1 MNRTA
6 LSLCACLL
14 SFFVDLEAQ
23 DPYFAQFYANRVY
36 LNPAYAGF
44 DPGTTVLINYRNQ
57 WQGIT
62 DGGVVSS
69 STSYRTFNATGDFRM
84 PCFSGIQNFSLGLA
98 GSFFHDGAGNA
109 PLVTQGVG
117 IALSAAKRIVRP
129 GYKKKIKYVD
139 LRLGAQVSA
148 MKRRIDGDFFIY
160 SDQLN
165 AYFGLITDP
174 STLSLSSKIYPNLNA
189 GGMINVGGKRFK
201 LSSGISA
208 SNVLKPDY
216 AFYDAPEGDILPR
229 RYTGHLGLTTEL
241 TDNVFLSPQVRA
253 DLQSDFDL
261 GLFSGGAYLQTD
273 KMYGGVFYQW
283 NKNTLSQIAPD
294 GLQASN
300 VSHLIFNFGIDIHS
314 IVDLGNPD
322 YLQNR
327 FVLGATYDLSLGG
340 LTQGDT
346 QGGLEFAIRMFF
358 DGGKKANCLEDTK
371 YSHKRCPLITH

>member
-1 MNRTA
+1 MNKVA
-6 LSLCACLL
+6 FPFFVILL
-14 SFFVDLEAQ
+14 SFPSIIEAQ

-57 WQGIT
+57 WPGIA
-62 DGGVVSS
+62 DGGLATSA
-69 STSYRTFNATGDFRM
+69 TSYRTFNATGDFRM

-98 GSFFHDGAGNA
+98 GSFFHDGAGRA
-109 PLVTQGVG
+109 PLVTQGAG
-117 IALSAAKRIVRP
+117 TALSAAWRIFRP
-129 GYKKKIKYVD
+129 GYSKKIKYID
-139 LRLGAQVSA
+139 LRAGVQVSA
-148 MKRRIDGDFFIY
+148 MKRRIDGDFFVY

-174 STLSLSSKIYPNLNA
+174 STLSLSSKIYSNWNV
-189 GGMINVGGKRFK
+189 GGMINLGGERFK
-201 LSSGISA
+201 LSSGISL
-208 SNVLKPDY
+208 SNVSEPDY
-216 AFYDAPEGDILPR
+216 ALYDASEGDILPR
-229 RYTGHLGLTTEL
+229 RYTGHLGFTTEL

-283 NKNTLSQIAPD
+283 NKNTLSQIALD

-300 VSHLIFNFGIDIHS
+300 VSHLIFNFGIDVQS
-314 IVDLGNPD
+314 IVDLGNKD
-322 YLQNR
+322 RIQNR
-327 FVLGATYDLSLGG
+327 FVLGVTYDFSLSG
-340 LTQGDT
+340 LNQNDT

-358 DGGKKANCLEDTK
+358 DGGKKANCLEDRK
-371 YSHKRCPLITH
+371 NSHRRCPIITH